1 MVITPHGGRLVK
13 RVATEPETLEQ
24 YRELGLPVVAVSYE
38 REQEIRNIGF
48 GVYSPLEGFMRRD
61 DLERVLEEM
70 RLTDG
75 TLWPIPIVLDVSEA
89 ERRAIAT
96 AGQVFLVNSRHQPLA
111 ILESPEIYPY
121 DKDKFSRGVFGTTDP
136 EHPGVAAVGRMNDYL
151 VGGEITLLDTA
162 YSPFPSHGLVP
173 EETRVAF
180 SSSGWQSVVA
190 FQTRNIPH
198 RGHEFLQKEALKEA
212 DGLLVHPV
220 LGWKKEGDFKDEYI
234 LSSYE
239 ILIQKHYPAERVK
252 LSALSIPMRYAGP
265 KEAVLHAIIRK
276 NFGCSHFIVGR
287 DHAGVGDYYGP
298 FEAQEIFDTFAQ
310 EDLGVTIL
318 KYPEVVYDEAAGSH
332 RFFSETGNGVSF
344 SGTAMRRMIQNRER
358 PPEYILRPE
367 VYSFLINSDNIFV
380 DSMYNDQ
387 QAKQQGFVL
396 WFTGL
401 SQSGKTTNAL
411 EVYNALKDNYRL
423 EYLDGDVVREH
434 LSRDLGFSKADR
446 DENIKRVTF
455 VAKLLSQNQTGVLC
469 AFISPYR
476 AQRERIREEVT
487 NFVEVFCDSSLEHCE
502 ARDTKGLYQKAR
514 AGEIEN
520 FTGISDPYEIPENP
534 EIVLDT
540 VNNTPSENAEKIIAY
555 LKDNDLIV

>member
-1 MVITPHGGRLVK
+1 MIIEPHGGRLIN
-13 RVATEPETLEQ
+13 RVLKDEPSSDSYLNEKWPTL
-24 YRELGLPVVAVSYE
+24 VVGPE

-48 GVYSPLEGFMRRD
+48 GVYSPLEGFLRQD
-61 DLERVLEEM
+61 DFKRVCQEM
-70 RLTDG
+70 KLSNG
-75 TLWPIPIVLDVSEA
+75 ILWPIPIVLDVSSSESEELKGA
-89 ERRAIAT
+89 EKVLLLNVHQKPIA
-96 AGQVFLVNSRHQPLA
+96 V
-111 ILESPEIYPY
+111 LENPEVYSY
-121 DKDKFSRGVFGTTDP
+121 NKDDLSQSVFGTTDP
-136 EHPGVAAVGRMNDYL
+136 EHPGVASVGRMKELL
-151 VGGEITLLDTA
+151 VGGEVTLIDPV
-162 YSPFPSHGLVP
+162 YSVFFDHSLVP
-173 EETRVAF
+173 EETRSAF
-180 SSSGWQSVVA
+180 EESGWEKVVA

-239 ILIQKHYPAERVK
+239 ILLDHHYPPGRFK